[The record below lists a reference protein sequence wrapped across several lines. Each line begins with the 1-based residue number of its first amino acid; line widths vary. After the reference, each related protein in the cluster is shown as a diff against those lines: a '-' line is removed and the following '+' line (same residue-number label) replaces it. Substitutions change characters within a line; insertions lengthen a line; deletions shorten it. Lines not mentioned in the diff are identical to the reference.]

1 MNQKNKQKLL
11 PSFAHSRSSPSKCY
25 TDIKSFSFLLFRF
38 IGCYDLIWDPVPDV
52 LQLPLP
58 MKPAHPQCCVCIFKQ
73 FDSWLPWL
81 FDSWLPWLPWPCL
94 YFVHGSVPMSS
105 LRYTREPTTDLN
117 ARACGLPHHRSLS
130 SATDCPLKGTLS
142 FQVASHRSRMNTYK

>member
-1 MNQKNKQKLL
+1 MNQKNNKQKLL
-11 PSFAHSRSSPSKCY
+11 PSFAHSLSSPSKCY

-38 IGCYDLIWDPVPDV
+38 IGSYDLIWDPVPDV

-58 MKPAHPQCCVCIFKQ
+58 MKPAHPQCCIFKQ

-81 FDSWLPWLPWPCL
+81 SWPCL
-94 YFVHGSVPMSS
+94 YFVEVF
-105 LRYTREPTTDLN
+105 RCQFCATEPTTDLN

-142 FQVASHRSRMNTYK
+142 VQVTSHRSMMNT